1 MKKRVALILAAAL
14 CLCFLTGA
22 ACDHDWQSAEASGPM
37 VCAKCQLSECEAM
50 GHSFEVWDVNGD
62 SMSALCSVCC
72 QNLVEDFDPQV
83 VGEHRLVGSWKATTF
98 AMDGMEIDFSD
109 LGGLMSVSIT
119 FEKDHTLFFDSSV
132 ISSAQYG
139 GEDVSI
145 SNTGTWEF
153 DSYDQS
159 NTSNETYNFK
169 VLMDVPEN
177 LTFETEIEGQDE
189 YNHYTLICGQNLEDD
204 VLMQI
209 QTMLGSS
216 TITTFERIDA
226 PLVQP

>member
-22 ACDHDWQSAEASGPM
+22 ACDHDWQSEEASGLM
-37 VCAKCQLSECEAM
+37 VCAKCQLSECEAL
-50 GHSFEVWDVNGD
+50 GHSFEAWEVNRD

-72 QNLVEDFDPQV
+72 HNFVEDYDPQV
-83 VGEHRLVGSWKATTF
+83 AGEHRLVGSWKATTF
-98 AMDGMEIDFSD
+98 VMDGMEIDLSG
-109 LGGLMSVSIT
+109 LGASMSVSVT
-119 FEKDHTLFFDSSV
+119 FEKDHTLILDGSV
-132 ISSAQYG
+132 ITNAQYG
-139 GEDVSI
+139 GGEIST

-159 NTSNETYNFK
+159 DADQEKYNFK

-189 YNHYTLICGQNLEDD
+189 YNHYTLTCGQNIADD
-204 VLMQI
+204 VLTQI
-209 QTMLGSS
+209 QTTLGSS
-216 TITTFERIDA
+216 TVIRFERIA
-226 PLVQP
+226 VPQGQP